1 MNKIQYVDL
10 NCDAD
15 HMKESEIFLNFFTLR
30 VPLARFKIETILTP
44 ILFRAGEPKI
54 HDKVIDKL

>member
-1 MNKIQYVDL
+1 MLEVFSQNGHAIGFHREIASLRKTVNKIQYVDL

-30 VPLARFKIETILTP
+30 VPLAR
-44 ILFRAGEPKI
+44 A
-54 HDKVIDKL
+54 

>member
-1 MNKIQYVDL
+1 MVTPSDFIHLFVCSLSLRKTVNKIQRVDL

-30 VPLARFKIETILTP
+30 VPLAR
-44 ILFRAGEPKI
+44 A
-54 HDKVIDKL
+54 